1 MITFD
6 LYPVIVKLVIED
18 VVYFTIGHNF
28 RDQGYHSIKTISRRY
43 LIWQASGHGL
53 YKNIHWHS

>member
-43 LIWQASGHGL
+43 LI
-53 YKNIHWHS
+53 